1 MYKTLFSGVCWLI
14 YHGGFALQNLS
25 YKLTVIE
32 DEDVPLS
39 PEASGGTRFLPI
51 TLSLMAAIII
61 GTLVSIYYFR
71 CRQYQKRIL
80 ELKEDGMKS
89 YSGWNLKKL
98 KETTLEIEMEMVD
111 DKKG

>member
-14 YHGGFALQNLS
+14 YLGSFAIQNLN

-39 PEASGGTRFLPI
+39 PVGSGGTRFLPI
-51 TLSLMAAIII
+51 TLSLMVAIMLC
-61 GTLVSIYYFR
+61 TLVSIYYFR

-80 ELKEDGMKS
+80 ELDEDGMKS

-98 KETTLEIEMEMVD
+98 KEAILEMEMEKVE
-111 DKKG
+111 DKIG

>member
-1 MYKTLFSGVCWLI
+1 MYKTLFLSVCWLI
-14 YHGGFALQNLS
+14 YLGGFALQNLN

-39 PEASGGTRFLPI
+39 PGGTGGTRFLPI
-51 TLSLMAAIII
+51 TLALMVAILT
-61 GTLVSIYYFR
+61 GTLISIYYFR

-98 KETTLEIEMEMVD
+98 KEITLEIEMEMVD